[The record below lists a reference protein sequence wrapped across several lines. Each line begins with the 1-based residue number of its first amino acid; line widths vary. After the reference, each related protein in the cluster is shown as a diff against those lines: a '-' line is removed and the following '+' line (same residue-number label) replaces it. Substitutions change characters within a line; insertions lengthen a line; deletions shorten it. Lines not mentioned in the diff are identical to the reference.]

1 MDHIS
6 YCNFPS
12 RNSHHCTVSNHLR
25 LRCSQ
30 LFQAFQ
36 GILCLNG
43 LHSSQNSIHSNHNQN
58 YRRTLCFPQEQGNHR
73 RNNQDQHQKIFILLQ
88 KNLQT
93 TFFLTFRK
101 FIESEFFLPSF
112 YFLIRQKILFP
123 IQISAYSF
131 YRFIVISFHRYHS
144 SFTDPQKPP
153 C

>member
-88 KNLQT
+88 KNLQAA
-93 TFFLTFRK
+93 FFLTFRK

-112 YFLIRQKILFP
+112 YFLICQKILFP